1 MEQKRTILLVDSST
15 ELEIIKNK
23 SKTGAQILTLDY
35 DTHRILTTNNIEHE
49 VSDNFLDEDMLEEI
63 QNYAYTFAKWYDI
76 PTVKEMLLYNGVN
89 VGGLFYIE
97 LYVFLLEFLKRFY
110 EIQQICLKYHDYK
123 VLSSDTNH
131 DYVRIFSKNGEVLNS
146 KIQKQQFHY
155 DSITFESK
163 YYKIQLSYKNYLRL
177 KKFLEKISRFFF
189 NTKTNNDEIM
199 LVEFNTIFY
208 KELFYKLKD
217 HVLFFGLRRPPIW
230 NLHSYSIIRKS
241 NSKLIFM
248 SQLSTREL
256 ENKISEGMRHVKIN
270 FNKLFTNESL
280 ASFFVI
286 NGISIWELV
295 KPSIENLIS
304 RHGEEAITNIEIIQK
319 ALTKFKPR
327 KILILSESGQ
337 TEQIIIAKAK
347 EVGIPVVRSEEHTSE
362 L

>member
-1 MEQKRTILLVDSST
+1 
-15 ELEIIKNK
+15 
-23 SKTGAQILTLDY
+23 
-35 DTHRILTTNNIEHE
+35 
-49 VSDNFLDEDMLEEI
+49 
-63 QNYAYTFAKWYDI
+63 
-76 PTVKEMLLYNGVN
+76 
-89 VGGLFYIE
+89 
-97 LYVFLLEFLKRFY
+97 
-110 EIQQICLKYHDYK
+110 
-123 VLSSDTNH
+123 
-131 DYVRIFSKNGEVLNS
+131 
-146 KIQKQQFHY
+146 
-155 DSITFESK
+155 
-163 YYKIQLSYKNYLRL
+163 
-177 KKFLEKISRFFF
+177 
-189 NTKTNNDEIM
+189 M

-347 EVGIPVVRSEEHTSE
+347 EVGIPVVLLQHGNLHDNPSGHKYNQFTGSIKSKSDQFIVWGKSMLKYSQEYNLPVASIQALGSPYHDKLFNKSPDMTCISNDSYRERFSNVLSAGCRRSNKR
-362 L
+362 LFLK